1 MKKYEKIYIAHFGL
15 YEDHLSSDMTVS
27 EALRLIKVNHCLSSS
42 KMMILLE
49 TKGIWKQSGS
59 GICSMDESEYQ
70 R

>member
-27 EALRLIKVNHCLSSS
+27 EALRLIKGNHCLNSS
-42 KMMILLE
+42 KIMILLE
-49 TKGIWKQSGS
+49 TKEIWKQKCSG
-59 GICSMDESEYQ
+59 MDSLVEYEHQ